1 MTDNPGSILWYD
13 LETSGTHAASDRI
26 YQFAAQRTDYD
37 LQAIG
42 EPINWLCKP
51 DPDVLPS
58 VDACLVTGIN
68 PQDLERDGLDA
79 PEFVSRIQ
87 AQMMHPGTCSAGYN
101 SLRFDDEFIR
111 HTFWRHFHDPYARE
125 WQNGNSRWDI
135 IDLAR
140 LCHALRPEG
149 IRWPVDDTGQTS
161 FRLEKLAQANGL
173 SHRKAHDALSDVEAT
188 IGLAR
193 LIRQAQPRLYDYYFK
208 LRSKHQARHYL
219 PLESAAPVLHVSSR
233 YPRERGCLAMVL
245 PLAQHPVNG
254 NAVIVFDLSSSPED
268 LLNEP
273 VDLLEDL
280 LYTPKADLPEDRQRL
295 AIKTIQLNKSPALA
309 PLTVLREG
317 DAARLGL
324 DIERCQRHAE
334 QLNQARNEV
343 AEKLRELFA
352 RRASPEITDPERQL
366 YDGFLDNADRNRFAE
381 LHAAKPE
388 QLAEWQF
395 NDPRLNGLLF
405 NYRARYYPDSLSLDE
420 HEAWQEHMQ
429 RRLVDGSEGNGVS
442 FQVFFA
448 RIEQLRAEQTLSSA
462 DAALLDRLQAWAIE
476 KQQGL
481 SSLLQIEQP
490 S

>member
-1 MTDNPGSILWYD
+1 MTDTPGSILWYD
-13 LETSGTHAASDRI
+13 LETSGTQPASDRI
-26 YQFAAQRTDYD
+26 YQFAAQRTDFN
-37 LQAIG
+37 LQPIG
-42 EPINWLCKP
+42 EPINWLCQP

-68 PQDLERDGLDA
+68 PQDLEHNGLDA
-79 PEFVSRIQ
+79 PEFVRKIN
-87 AQMMHPGTCSAGYN
+87 AQMTHPGTCSAGYN

-111 HTFWRHFHDPYARE
+111 HTFWRHFYDPYARE

-140 LCHALRPEG
+140 LCHALRPDR
-149 IRWPVDDTGQTS
+149 IHWPKDESGQTS
-161 FRLEKLAQANGL
+161 FRLEKLAEANGL
-173 SHRKAHDALSDVEAT
+173 SHRQAHDALSDVEAT

-193 LIRQAQPRLYDYYFK
+193 LIRQAQPRLYEYYFK

-219 PLESAAPVLHVSSR
+219 PLENAAPVLHVSSR

-254 NAVIVFDLSSSPED
+254 NSVIVFDLSSSPED

-280 LYTPKADLPEDRQRL
+280 LYTPAADLPEDRQRL

-324 DIERCQRHAE
+324 DIDRCHRHAE
-334 QLNQARNEV
+334 QLNQARPAV
-343 AEKLRELFA
+343 TEKLRELFA
-352 RRASPEITDPERQL
+352 QRSAPDNSDPERQL

-381 LHAAKPE
+381 LHAAAPA

-405 NYRARYYPDSLSLDE
+405 NYRARYYPDTLSAHE
-420 HEAWQEHMQ
+420 HETWQQHLQ
-429 RRLVDGSEGNGVS
+429 RRLVDGSEGNGMS
-442 FQVFFA
+442 FQAFFA
-448 RIEQLRAEQTLSSA
+448 RIEEIRAEQARTPA
-462 DAALLDRLQAWAIE
+462 NAELLDRLQAWALD
-476 KQQGL
+476 KQQAL
-481 SSLLQIEQP
+481 SSALQIPQP